1 MTWKG
6 TLFVFLIAMLISYA
20 FSLDTSLEPV
30 EKYVSNSQEVIDVVG
45 KVEDA
50 DITRMVYG
58 AFKKDSEFQVNRY
71 YLNVRGSKGKAY
83 ISVYVEYDPY
93 KGIRHNTI
101 DNIGIDEI
109 RKK

>member
-6 TLFVFLIAMLISYA
+6 ILFIFLIIILINYA
-20 FSLDTSLEPV
+20 FDLDTSLEPV
-30 EKYVSNSQEVIDVVG
+30 EKYVLNSPQVIDAVG

-50 DITRMVYG
+50 DIARMVYG
-58 AFKKDSEFQVNRY
+58 AFKKDTELHVNRY

-101 DNIGIDEI
+101 ANIGIDEI